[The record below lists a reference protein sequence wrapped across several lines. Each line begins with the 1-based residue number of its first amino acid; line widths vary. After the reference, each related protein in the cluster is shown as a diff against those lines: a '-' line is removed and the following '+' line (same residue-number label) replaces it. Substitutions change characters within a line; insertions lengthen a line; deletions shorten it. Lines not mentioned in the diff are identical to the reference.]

1 MRDLRE
7 QLRECCPGRV
17 CLMGLGNPERGDD
30 GFGVA
35 LAREMMRSGVG
46 GGSSPDSLPAEA
58 GVPGSIPRMRLT
70 VMVAGTAPERYLGRV
85 AEWGGEHLVFLDA
98 VDFGGAPGSAVWLS
112 GGEMAA
118 RFPQVS
124 THKLSLGLLARW
136 VEARGTTKVWLLG
149 VQPESVRPGGDLSPA
164 VRASLEALGGLLKEV
179 WGRDVGAD
187 VPNHLSTGHRVGQA
201 SCLPAGRMPASPT
214 GVSA

>member
-17 CLMGLGNPERGDD
+17 CLMGLGNPEQGDD

-35 LAREMMRSGVG
+35 LAREMMRSGFGSG
-46 GGSSPDSLPAEA
+46 GNPKSLPADA
-58 GVPGSIPRMRLT
+58 GVSGSVPRMRLT
-70 VMVAGTAPERYLGRV
+70 VMLAETAPERFLGRV

-112 GGEMAA
+112 AGEMAA

-136 VEARGTTKVWLLG
+136 VEASGTTKVWLLG
-149 VQPESVRPGGDLSPA
+149 VQPQSVRPGDDLSPA
-164 VRASLEALGGLLKEV
+164 VRASLEVLGSLMKEV
-179 WGRDVGAD
+179 WGPDAGAD
-187 VPNHLSTGHRVGQA
+187 IQNHLLTGHKVGQA
-201 SCLPAGRMPASPT
+201 TCLPAGRMPVPPA
-214 GVSA
+214 GVST